1 MRRPVGTAVELL
13 AAVPSI
19 IYGMWGFFVIVP
31 LMSQYIQPF
40 VIDSLDGIPV
50 LEDLFAGPPFG
61 TGIFT
66 AALILAVMVI
76 PFIAATMRDVFETV
90 PAVYKESAYG
100 VGCTTWEV
108 MRSIVLPYTRASV
121 VGGIMLGLGRALG
134 ETMAVTFVI
143 GNTDR
148 ITTSLFG
155 PGNTIA
161 SIVALEFPES
171 PAGSLKLVSTIGPW
185 LHPVRHLI
193 HRSCDL
199 AAVAAPAAEGLAMS
213 STIAGAVPGPA
224 RNQKIA
230 RTLGRRRHRVNWII
244 KVLCIA
250 ATVIGLLV
258 LASILA
264 TLIWRGASGLS
275 IAVFTNT
282 TRPPGSNGGLL
293 NAIVGTLI
301 QTGIGTLI
309 GMPIGL
315 MVGTYL
321 AEYGRHSAMAN
332 AVRFVSDVLLSAPS
346 ILIGLF
352 IYQLAVQPFGG
363 FSGIAGCLA
372 LAVIVIPIVVRTTED
387 MLQLIPPSL
396 REAAVAL
403 GAPKWKM
410 IVLICYRAAK
420 DGIVTGVLLAV
431 ARIAGETAPLLF
443 TSLGNLNWSI
453 SLSQPMASLP
463 VTIYQYAG
471 SAFEDWV
478 QLAWVGALL
487 ITVGVLATNILA
499 RFALRGRR

>member
-1 MRRPVGTAVELL
+1 
-13 AAVPSI
+13 
-19 IYGMWGFFVIVP
+19 
-31 LMSQYIQPF
+31 MS
-40 VIDSLDGIPV
+40 
-50 LEDLFAGPPFG
+50 
-61 TGIFT
+61 
-66 AALILAVMVI
+66 
-76 PFIAATMRDVFETV
+76 ATT
-90 PAVYKESAYG
+90 
-100 VGCTTWEV
+100 
-108 MRSIVLPYTRASV
+108 
-121 VGGIMLGLGRALG
+121 
-134 ETMAVTFVI
+134 
-143 GNTDR
+143 
-148 ITTSLFG
+148 
-155 PGNTIA
+155 
-161 SIVALEFPES
+161 
-171 PAGSLKLVSTIGPW
+171 AGS
-185 LHPVRHLI
+185 
-193 HRSCDL
+193 
-199 AAVAAPAAEGLAMS
+199 
-213 STIAGAVPGPA
+213 VPGPA
-224 RNQKIA
+224 RNERVA
-230 RTLGRRRHRVNWII
+230 RALGRRRHRANLVI
-244 KVLCIA
+244 KGLCVA
-250 ATVIGLLV
+250 ATVIGLLL
-258 LASILA
+258 LASILF
-264 TLIWRGASGLS
+264 TLLWRGAAGLS

-301 QTGIGTLI
+301 QTGIGTVI
-309 GMPIGL
+309 GTPIGL

-321 AEYGRHSAMAN
+321 AEYGRSSPMAN

-352 IYQLAVQPFGG
+352 IYQLCVEPFGG

-453 SLSQPMASLP
+453 SLAQPMSSLP

-499 RFALRGRR
+499 RFALRGGR